1 LGGDKSQI
9 KKKVM
14 KVLVLTH
21 KPPFPKIDGGCMAT
35 AQLISGLQ
43 QEGIDYKLALIYTQ
57 KHPFT
62 ETAFPDEISSRIVL
76 THFIKTDGLLQNIKA
91 FLNSQH
97 SIFTARFFDPKFAD
111 ALINFCKKEQPD
123 IIHFESLFAAV
134 YFDVLKT
141 KISAKYVLRT
151 HNVEHELW
159 QDRSASSN
167 FLKRAILKRQISKLK
182 IEEISAFKNVDGLV
196 AIAKNETNFI
206 AAEKI
211 KTKAIWIPTG
221 VQQSNLTSTFGNDF
235 FHLGAMDWAP
245 NRKAVH
251 WLIDS
256 VWATYTEKNQNMLH
270 LAGKGLLED
279 EFNESGVKNH
289 GTVAS
294 SQSFMCA
301 HGIMLVP
308 LFEGSG
314 LRIKI
319 IEAGAMGVPIIAT
332 GKAVEGIGLISGEHY
347 FEANNAEAFTGAM
360 LLLSNDVS
368 LRRKIGEAL
377 QEFIH
382 SNFNQNEL
390 NRKLIDFYRG
400 I

>member
-1 LGGDKSQI
+1 
-9 KKKVM
+9 M
-14 KVLVLTH
+14 KVLVLTN
-21 KPPFPKIDGGCMAT
+21 KPPFPRIDGGCMAT
-35 AQLISGLQ
+35 SQLISGLQ
-43 QEGIDYKLALIYTQ
+43 QEGIDYKLALIHTQ
-57 KHPFT
+57 KHPYT
-62 ETAFPDEISSRIVL
+62 ETAFPEEIRSRIVL
-76 THFIKTDGLLQNIKA
+76 THFIKTDELFHNLKA
-91 FLNSQH
+91 FANSKL

-111 ALINFCKKEQPD
+111 ALITYCEKEQPD

-134 YFDVLKT
+134 YFDVLKA
-141 KISAKYVLRT
+141 KISAKFVLRT
-151 HNVEHELW
+151 HNIEHQLW
-159 QDRSASSN
+159 QERAASSN
-167 FLKRAILKRQISKLK
+167 FLKRAALKNQISKLK
-182 IEEISAFKNVDGLV
+182 KEEISAFKNKDGLV
-196 AIAKNETNFI
+196 AIAKNEMNFI
-206 AAEKI
+206 AAKQI

-256 VWATYTEKNQNMLH
+256 VWATYPEKNQNILH
-270 LAGKGLLED
+270 LAGKGLLTD
-279 EFNESGVKNH
+279 DFKESGVKNH
-289 GTVAS
+289 GTVTS
-294 SQSFMCA
+294 SQSFMCE

-319 IEAGAMGVPIIAT
+319 IEAGALGIPIIAT

-377 QEFIH
+377 QEFIQ

-390 NRKLIDFYRG
+390 NRKLIDFYCG

>member
-1 LGGDKSQI
+1 
-9 KKKVM
+9 M

-21 KPPFPKIDGGCMAT
+21 KPPFPRIDGGCMAT

-43 QEGIDYKLALIYTQ
+43 QEGIDYKLALIHTQ

-62 ETAFPDEISSRIVL
+62 ETAFPEEIKSRIVL
-76 THFIKTDGLLQNIKA
+76 THFIKTDGLKVNIKA
-91 FLNSQH
+91 LKNSQH

-111 ALINFCKKEQPD
+111 ELITYCEKEQPD

-134 YFDVLKT
+134 YFDVLKA
-141 KISAKYVLRT
+141 KITAKYVLRT
-151 HNVEHELW
+151 HNVEHQLW
-159 QDRSASSN
+159 QDRAASSN
-167 FLKRAILKRQISKLK
+167 FLKRAALKNQIFKLK
-182 IEEISAFKNVDGLV
+182 KEEILAFKKMDGLV
-196 AIAKNETNFI
+196 AIAKNEMNFI
-206 AAEKI
+206 AAEQI
-211 KTKAIWIPTG
+211 KTKALWMPTG
-221 VQQSNLTSTFGNDF
+221 VQQSNMTSSFGNDF

-245 NRKAVH
+245 NRKAVR

-256 VWATYTEKNQNMLH
+256 VWSHYPEKNQNMLH

-294 SQSFMCA
+294 SQTFMCE

-319 IEAGAMGVPIIAT
+319 IEAGALGIPIIAT

-347 FEANNAEAFTGAM
+347 FEANTAEAFTGAM

-377 QEFIH
+377 QEFVQ

-390 NRKLIDFYRG
+390 NSKLIDFYRG